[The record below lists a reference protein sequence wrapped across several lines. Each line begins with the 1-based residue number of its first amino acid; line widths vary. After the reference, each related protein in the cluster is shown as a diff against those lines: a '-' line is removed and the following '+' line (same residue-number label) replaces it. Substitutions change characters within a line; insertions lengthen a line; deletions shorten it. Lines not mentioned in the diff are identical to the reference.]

1 MNTISYAIT
10 VCNEAIELNRLLKTI
25 TTLHY
30 TNNDEIVILSDKDN
44 VTPEVEDIIFNYK
57 NLNKYNISYTSYPLK
72 GNFSAFK
79 NRLIKQCS
87 KDFIFQIDADEDLG
101 PSLIFIR
108 DVIKLNP
115 EIDAYLLYRINTVAG
130 ITPSYI
136 ESSNWTVSPE
146 TYNGENIINWPD
158 FQMRLFRNNKGIK
171 WVGKVHEKISGFK
184 KYSVLGEPEYMDI
197 DQNRKFALI
206 HEKTFEKQIK
216 QNLYYASL

>member
-10 VCNEAIELNRLLKTI
+10 VCNEALELNRLLNTI

-30 TNNDEIVILSDKDN
+30 TDNDEIVILSDKDN
-44 VTPEVEDIIFNYK
+44 VTREVVDIITTYK
-57 NLNKYNISYTSYPLK
+57 ASGKYNISYISHPLK
-72 GNFSAFK
+72 GNFGAFK
-79 NRLIKQCS
+79 NRLIKQCT

-101 PSLIFIR
+101 PGFIFIR

-115 EIDAYLLYRINTVAG
+115 EVDAYLLYRVNTVAG

-136 ESSNWTVSPE
+136 ESSKWTVSNE
-146 TYNGENIINWPD
+146 MYNGLNIINWPD
-158 FQMRLFRNNKGIK
+158 FQMRIFRNNGKIK

-184 KYSVLGEPEYMDI
+184 KYSVLGEADYMNI

-206 HEKTFEKQIK
+206 HEKTFEKQIT